1 MNAPAYSR
9 RLARSLCLSLAIA
22 APFTSPAAAQADSA
36 YYYPRPRQVSLSGP
50 RFGFTW
56 LSPGIMDWAK
66 SQNVNLKSPIITQFG
81 WQTEHQFPT
90 GEGVTMVTELV
101 LLAGG
106 LDQGLFIPSTSFVVG
121 LRTPTGL
128 EFGVGPNI
136 SATGAALVLA
146 AGMMTHVGALNVPLN
161 IAVVPTKEG
170 VRTSFLSGF
179 SIQPW

>member
-1 MNAPAYSR
+1 MNTPAHTR
-9 RLARSLCLSLAIA
+9 RLARSLGVSLAIA
-22 APFTSPAAAQADSA
+22 LAVTSAAAAQPDSN

-56 LSPGIMDWAK
+56 LSPGIIDWAK
-66 SQNVNLKSPIITQFG
+66 SQNVSIKSPLITQFG

-121 LRTPTGL
+121 LRTPTGF
-128 EFGVGPNI
+128 EFGVGPNV

-146 AGMMTHVGALNVPLN
+146 AGMTTHVGALNVPLN
-161 IAVVPTKEG
+161 VAVVPSKEG
-170 VRTSFLSGF
+170 VRTSFLTGF